1 MKTRAA
7 VVRGPGEPWELTE
20 LDLDEPKEH
29 EVLVRVMVCGLCHS
43 DEHVREGG
51 PYRYPM
57 VGGHEGAGIVEKVG
71 PNVTRVREG
80 EHICTSWIPV
90 CGHCRYCSTG
100 RQNMCNDGLNAGTGM
115 MLDGTFRFHEN
126 GSDIGGMCV
135 LGTFSQWI
143 VISENACV
151 PIDEDIPFE
160 VAALVACGVT
170 TGWGSSVY
178 AAGTRAGE
186 TVVIYGTGGVGM
198 NAVQG
203 AAYAG
208 AKHVIAVDPN
218 PYKQEM
224 AGKFGATFT
233 TGDAAEAEE
242 YVRDAT
248 RGEMA
253 DHAVIT
259 IGVMDAEV
267 LRSAVDAIGK
277 GGSVVV
283 TAVGGGPDNHTIA
296 INGSPVTGWHKN
308 IQGSLF
314 GGANPLYDMPRLLG
328 LWRAGQ
334 LKLEELITN
343 RYRLEDINQG
353 YKDMLEGRNI
363 RGVLIHEHR
372 RRNDMTAIMDP
383 TGRTQGE
390 ASAGLALAPRRA
402 ELSGATVGLLENGK
416 QNARLF
422 LEEVAG
428 VLRERYGVGEV
439 TLRRKEVFSAPA
451 PPELVDE
458 MSAAIRR
465 GGHRRRRLRLVQRLG
480 DRRRRPVRAPRH
492 PGGGHLLRRVR
503 GHRRRDGGGAGGAGL
518 PLRHHART
526 PSPD

>member
-1 MKTRAA
+1 
-7 VVRGPGEPWELTE
+7 
-20 LDLDEPKEH
+20 
-29 EVLVRVMVCGLCHS
+29 
-43 DEHVREGG
+43 
-51 PYRYPM
+51 
-57 VGGHEGAGIVEKVG
+57 
-71 PNVTRVREG
+71 
-80 EHICTSWIPV
+80 
-90 CGHCRYCSTG
+90 
-100 RQNMCNDGLNAGTGM
+100 MCNDGLNAGTGM

-233 TGDAAEAEE
+233 TGSPAEALE

-267 LRSAVDAIGK
+267 LRNAVDAIGK

-343 RYRLEDINQG
+343 RYRLENINQG

-363 RGVLIHEHR
+363 RGVLIHEH
-372 RRNDMTAIMDP
+372 
-383 TGRTQGE
+383 
-390 ASAGLALAPRRA
+390 
-402 ELSGATVGLLENGK
+402 
-416 QNARLF
+416 
-422 LEEVAG
+422 
-428 VLRERYGVGEV
+428 
-439 TLRRKEVFSAPA
+439 
-451 PPELVDE
+451 
-458 MSAAIRR
+458 
-465 GGHRRRRLRLVQRLG
+465 
-480 DRRRRPVRAPRH
+480 
-492 PGGGHLLRRVR
+492 
-503 GHRRRDGGGAGGAGL
+503 
-518 PLRHHART
+518 
-526 PSPD
+526 

>member
-1 MKTRAA
+1 VKTRAA
-7 VVRGPGEPWELTE
+7 VVRGAGEQWEVTE
-20 LDLDEPKEH
+20 LDLDEPKAH

-57 VGGHEGAGIVEKVG
+57 IGGHEGAGIIEKVG
-71 PNVTRVREG
+71 PSVTRVREG
-80 EHICTSWIPV
+80 DHICTSWIPV

-100 RQNMCNDGLNAGTGM
+100 RQNLCNDGLNAGTGM

-126 GSDIGGMCV
+126 GTDIGGMCV

-208 AKHVIAVDPN
+208 AKHVVAVDPN
-218 PYKQEM
+218 PSKQEM

-233 TGDAAEAEE
+233 TGDPAEALE
-242 YVRDAT
+242 YVRDVT
-248 RGEMA
+248 RGEGA

-259 IGVMDAEV
+259 IGVMDAQV
-267 LRSAVDAIGK
+267 LRNAVEAIGK

-283 TAVGGGPDNHTIA
+283 TSVGGGPDNHTIA

-343 RYRLEDINQG
+343 RYRLDEINQG

-363 RGVLIHEHR
+363 RGVLIHEH
-372 RRNDMTAIMDP
+372 
-383 TGRTQGE
+383 
-390 ASAGLALAPRRA
+390 
-402 ELSGATVGLLENGK
+402 
-416 QNARLF
+416 
-422 LEEVAG
+422 
-428 VLRERYGVGEV
+428 
-439 TLRRKEVFSAPA
+439 
-451 PPELVDE
+451 
-458 MSAAIRR
+458 
-465 GGHRRRRLRLVQRLG
+465 
-480 DRRRRPVRAPRH
+480 
-492 PGGGHLLRRVR
+492 
-503 GHRRRDGGGAGGAGL
+503 
-518 PLRHHART
+518 
-526 PSPD
+526 